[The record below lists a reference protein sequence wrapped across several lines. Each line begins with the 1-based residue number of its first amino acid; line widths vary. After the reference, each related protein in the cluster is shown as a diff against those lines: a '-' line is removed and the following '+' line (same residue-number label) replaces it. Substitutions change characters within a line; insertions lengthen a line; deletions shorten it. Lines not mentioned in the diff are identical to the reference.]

1 MFTFDSKELF
11 PININM
17 LIDMK
22 IYDRKDHCKTKLTK
36 NFILDT
42 EFKVQKAA
50 PELSEAAFYV
60 QKAADKGGAGK
71 NKENPGL
78 Q

>member
-50 PELSEAAFYV
+50 
-60 QKAADKGGAGK
+60 DKGGAGK